1 MEMRVVVT
9 GIGVITSLG
18 FDKDTFWNN
27 VKNGKNGI
35 SLVES
40 FDTTGFPTK
49 VGAEIK
55 NFDPKEYIDPKAAKR
70 MDRFTQFACAASK
83 LALEDS
89 RIDLTGMDPFDVGV
103 IIGSGIGGTNT
114 WEEQHEILLNKGP
127 SRVSPFFIPMM
138 IPNMATGRVAIMFG
152 AKGFNECVITAC
164 ATSTNAIGNAFNA
177 IKRGDA
183 KVIITGGSE
192 ASVTP
197 LSFAGFCSAKAM
209 TTNND
214 PNTSCRPFDINR
226 DGFIMGEGAG
236 ILILE
241 ELSHA
246 KKRGAPVY
254 GEVLGFGCTNDAFDI
269 VKPAEDSMGTI
280 KALQNALRQA
290 DVTTDKIDY
299 FNTHGTSTP
308 LNDKFETQA
317 IKKLFGEHAHKMAIN
332 STKSMTGHMLGAAG
346 SIESIIT
353 LLSIKNSYVVPTINY
368 SDPDPECDLDYTP
381 NVGKERP
388 IEYAISNSL
397 GFGGHNSCLVFRKY
411 E

>member
-27 VKNGKNGI
+27 IKNGKNGI

-49 VGAEIK
+49 VAAEIK

-70 MDRFTQFACAASK
+70 MDRFTQFACAATK

-89 RIDLTGMDPFDVGV
+89 KLDISSMDPFDAGV
-103 IIGSGIGGTNT
+103 IIGSGIGGTST
-114 WEEQHEILLNKGP
+114 WEEQHEILLTKGP

-138 IPNMATGRVAIMFG
+138 IPNMATGRVSIMFG

-164 ATSTNAIGNAFNA
+164 ATSTNAIGNAYNA

-183 KVIITGGSE
+183 KVIISGGSE
-192 ASVTP
+192 AAVTP

-209 TTNND
+209 STNND
-214 PNTSCRPFDINR
+214 PQTSCRPFDINR

-246 KKRGAPVY
+246 KERGALIY
-254 GEVLGFGCTNDAFDI
+254 GEVLGFGCTNDAYDI
-269 VKPAEDSMGTI
+269 VKPAEDSMGTVR
-280 KALQNALRQA
+280 ALQNALKQA
-290 DVTTDKIDY
+290 DITCDKIDY

-317 IKKLFGEHAHKMAIN
+317 IKKLFGGHANSMAIN

-346 SIESIIT
+346 AIEAIIT

-368 SDPDPECDLDYTP
+368 ADPDPECDLDYTP
-381 NVGKERP
+381 NTGKDRN

-397 GFGGHNSCLVFRKY
+397 GFGGHNSCLVFKKI
-411 E
+411 